1 MDVKRF
7 MNLFKG
13 FESAHGQYRVN
24 KKEADGKMSG
34 RAVTVSD
41 PATEINF
48 KEHLDGGEYIL
59 GVIPLLNNN
68 SCHFGVID
76 IDIRGEVKLNESLES
91 LEKKIRDTP
100 WYYVVLSL
108 AVLICIFSVSLPFL
122 LLIWLQN

>member
-1 MDVKRF
+1 

-48 KEHLDGGEYIL
+48 KEHLNGGEYIL

-68 SCHFGVID
+68 SCHFGVGVSILQPRRSQC
-76 IDIRGEVKLNESLES
+76 IFFNLGSI
-91 LEKKIRDTP
+91 KIFHQDGRLS
-100 WYYVVLSL
+100 YIVGGVVLQSPISSTEEY
-108 AVLICIFSVSLPFL
+108 V
-122 LLIWLQN
+122 